1 MFLQFFFPFPKSIYK
16 DLQNNNGKVKIIMRN
31 HTSKELSNLIWLQI
45 DICVFVHNLQV
56 IQIEIRCIYT
66 TNNRKTKILQKIL

>member
-1 MFLQFFFPFPKSIYK
+1 MFYSFFPFPKSILQK

-66 TNNRKTKILQKIL
+66 QIIEKHKILQKIL

>member
-1 MFLQFFFPFPKSIYK
+1 
-16 DLQNNNGKVKIIMRN
+16 MRN

-56 IQIEIRCIYT
+56 IQIEIIKNLYT
-66 TNNRKTKILQKIL
+66 TNNRKTKILQEIL